1 MVTCYSE
8 VTGGIPSLPPKDII
22 QRRILSGLAALC
34 FAAATLAAP
43 AIAPSS
49 GNTAQAQSTSTA
61 SLNVSPIGANN
72 WSCVPSAKHPTPVV
86 LVHGTFETMADNW
99 LTLSPTLKRQGYCV
113 YALNYGLEGGLSG
126 TGDIRESAAQLSDFV
141 DRVRAAAGTQKVDI
155 VGHSQGGMMPRWY
168 MGGAKYVNDLVAVS
182 PSNHGTQ
189 GVIAPSSTG
198 MKLIGVVGAVACDAC
213 LDQVAGSDFLTE
225 LNSIGDTVN
234 GPDYTVITTK
244 YDEIVTPY
252 GSQFLDGPDQK
263 VTNVLIQEKCPLDL
277 SGHLTIN
284 HDPVMHRLVLN
295 ALSTDGPA
303 NPAYR
308 PSCTI

>member
-1 MVTCYSE
+1 M
-8 VTGGIPSLPPKDII
+8 
-22 QRRILSGLAALC
+22 QRRIFSGLAALC
-34 FAAATLAAP
+34 LAAATLAAP

-49 GNTAQAQSTSTA
+49 GNTAQAQSTGTA
-61 SLNVSPIGANN
+61 SLNLSPLGAND
-72 WSCVPSAKHPTPVV
+72 WDCVPSAKHPTPVV

-126 TGDIRESAAQLSDFV
+126 TGDIRESAAQLSAFV
-141 DRVRAAAGTQKVDI
+141 DRVRKAAGTQKVDM

-168 MGGAKYVNDLVAVS
+168 MGHMGGAKYVNDFVAVS
-182 PSNHGTQ
+182 PSSHGTQ

-198 MKLIGVVGAVACDAC
+198 MKLINVVGAVACDAC
-213 LDQVAGSDFLTE
+213 MDQVAGSEFLTD
-225 LNSIGDTVN
+225 LNSIGDTVK

-252 GSQFLDGPDQK
+252 RSQFLDGPDAQ
-263 VTNVLIQEKCPLDL
+263 VTNILIQDKCPLDV
-277 SGHLTIN
+277 SGHLAIN

-295 ALSTDGPA
+295 ALGTDGPA
-303 NPAYR
+303 DPTYR